1 MAAPQFEE
9 SKKVVATVAVF
20 PILFLIYF
28 IAGKDSAYVRYCAN
42 QGLIFTILGII
53 ISVVAKV
60 IGFIPIIGFI
70 AGIVLGVEAADLYE
84 DFAFSVAFVYWATAL
99 ISGTLFL
106 GFAEIIKLLNDIKNK

>member
-1 MAAPQFEE
+1 MAAPHFEE
-9 SKKVVATVAVF
+9 DKKVVATISVF

-60 IGFIPIIGFI
+60 IGIIPIVGFLM
-70 AGIVLGVEAADLYE
+70 GIVFWVIDVAILVLTIYQMIGAFKGTIKPLPVIGDVEIL
-84 DFAFSVAFVYWATAL
+84 
-99 ISGTLFL
+99 
-106 GFAEIIKLLNDIKNK
+106 K

>member
-9 SKKVVATVAVF
+9 DKKVVATISVF

-28 IAGKDSAYVRYCAN
+28 VAGKDSAYVRYCAN

-60 IGFIPIIGFI
+60 IGFIPVIGLL
-70 AGIVLGVEAADLYE
+70 AGIVFWVIDLAILILTIYQMLGAFKGTIKPLPVIGDVEIL
-84 DFAFSVAFVYWATAL
+84 
-99 ISGTLFL
+99 
-106 GFAEIIKLLNDIKNK
+106 K

>member
-9 SKKVVATVAVF
+9 DKKVVATVAVF

-53 ISVVAKV
+53 ISVVANV

-70 AGIVLGVEAADLYE
+70 VGIVFWLIDLAILILTIYQMIGAFKGTIKPLPVIGDVEIL
-84 DFAFSVAFVYWATAL
+84 
-99 ISGTLFL
+99 
-106 GFAEIIKLLNDIKNK
+106 K

>member
-1 MAAPQFEE
+1 MAAPHFEE
-9 SKKVVATVAVF
+9 DKKVIATVSVF

-53 ISVVAKV
+53 ISVVANV

-70 AGIVLGVEAADLYE
+70 AGIVFWLIDVAILVLTIYQMIGAFKGTIKPLPVIGNVEIL
-84 DFAFSVAFVYWATAL
+84 
-99 ISGTLFL
+99 
-106 GFAEIIKLLNDIKNK
+106 K

>member
-9 SKKVVATVAVF
+9 DKKVVATVAVF

-53 ISVVAKV
+53 ISVVANV
-60 IGFIPIIGFI
+60 IGIIPIIGFL
-70 AGIVLGVEAADLYE
+70 AGIVFWLIDLAILVLTIYQMIGAFKGTIKPLPVIGDVEIL
-84 DFAFSVAFVYWATAL
+84 
-99 ISGTLFL
+99 
-106 GFAEIIKLLNDIKNK
+106 K

>member
-9 SKKVVATVAVF
+9 DKKVVATVAVF

-28 IAGKDSAYVRYCAN
+28 IAGNDSAYVRYCAN

-70 AGIVLGVEAADLYE
+70 AGIVFWLIDLAILILTIYQMIGAFKGTIKPLPVIGDVEIL
-84 DFAFSVAFVYWATAL
+84 
-99 ISGTLFL
+99 
-106 GFAEIIKLLNDIKNK
+106 K

>member
-9 SKKVVATVAVF
+9 DKKVVATVAVF

-60 IGFIPIIGFI
+60 IGIIPIIGFI
-70 AGIVLGVEAADLYE
+70 AGIVFWLIDLAILVLTIYQMIGAFKGTIKPLPVIGDVEIL
-84 DFAFSVAFVYWATAL
+84 
-99 ISGTLFL
+99 
-106 GFAEIIKLLNDIKNK
+106 K

>member
-28 IAGKDSAYVRYCAN
+28 ISGKDSAYVRYCAN

-60 IGFIPIIGFI
+60 IGIIPIIGFI
-70 AGIVLGVEAADLYE
+70 AGIVFWLIDLAILVLTIYQMIGAFKGTIKPLPVIGDVEIL
-84 DFAFSVAFVYWATAL
+84 
-99 ISGTLFL
+99 
-106 GFAEIIKLLNDIKNK
+106 K

>member
-9 SKKVVATVAVF
+9 DKKVVASVAVF

-28 IAGKDSAYVRYCAN
+28 IAGNDSAYVRYCAN

-70 AGIVLGVEAADLYE
+70 AGIVFWLIDLAILILTIYQMIGAFKGTIKPLPVIGDVEIL
-84 DFAFSVAFVYWATAL
+84 
-99 ISGTLFL
+99 
-106 GFAEIIKLLNDIKNK
+106 K